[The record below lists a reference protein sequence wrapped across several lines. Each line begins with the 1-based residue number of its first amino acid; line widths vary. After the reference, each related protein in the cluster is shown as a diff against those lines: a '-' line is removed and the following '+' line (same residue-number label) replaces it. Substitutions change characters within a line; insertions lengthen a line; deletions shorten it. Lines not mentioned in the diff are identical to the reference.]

1 MRGQRF
7 TDGAFEGLMP
17 PGGYRRDERGVW
29 VICCPNGLHGSL
41 ARHEVV
47 EHEDGT
53 ITASPSIL
61 VTLAHRGLSYHGYLE
76 RGVWREC

>member
-1 MRGQRF
+1 MGQRF
-7 TDGAFEGLMP
+7 PDGAFEGLMP

-41 ARHEVV
+41 ANHTVN
-47 EHEDGT
+47 EHVDGT
-53 ITASPSIL
+53 ITVSPSIL
-61 VTLAHRGLSYHGYLE
+61 VTAHDGQSYHGCLE